1 MSLVA
6 EVPNSWV
13 FFWPVLG
20 DFSDMRQRLIF
31 LEQASILSIR
41 EGEIHTPK
49 STLIIN
55 WTVTTNKSLYNW

>member
-1 MSLVA
+1 MA

-31 LEQASILSIR
+31 LEQASVLSIR
-41 EGEIHTPK
+41 EGEICTPK
-49 STLIIN
+49 PTLIVN
-55 WTVTTNKSLYNW
+55 WTGTTNMPLYNW